1 MLLNPKMS
9 CSNIEVIMLFLIL
22 YAIIITA
29 VLLVIVAYF
38 DKRIQSLNHI
48 INNLSSNDDNKN
60 KLKGD

>member
-1 MLLNPKMS
+1 
-9 CSNIEVIMLFLIL
+9 MLFLIL

-29 VLLVIVAYF
+29 VLLVIIAYF